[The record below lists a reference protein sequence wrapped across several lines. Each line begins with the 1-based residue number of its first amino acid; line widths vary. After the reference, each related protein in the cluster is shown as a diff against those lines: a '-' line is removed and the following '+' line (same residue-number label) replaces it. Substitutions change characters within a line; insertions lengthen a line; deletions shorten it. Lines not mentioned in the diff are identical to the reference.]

1 MVQNFTTY
9 RQQKLKKAFKRR
21 AAIEPVIG
29 HLKSDHRLSR
39 NFYHKIFGN
48 NINVML
54 SAAAFNFKKMMNKWK
69 SSFMPFFQRL
79 FWILQYILLYT
90 NQINYF

>member
-1 MVQNFTTY
+1 M
-9 RQQKLKKAFKRR
+9 
-21 AAIEPVIG
+21 
-29 HLKSDHRLSR
+29 S
-39 NFYHKIFGN
+39 
-48 NINVML
+48 INVML